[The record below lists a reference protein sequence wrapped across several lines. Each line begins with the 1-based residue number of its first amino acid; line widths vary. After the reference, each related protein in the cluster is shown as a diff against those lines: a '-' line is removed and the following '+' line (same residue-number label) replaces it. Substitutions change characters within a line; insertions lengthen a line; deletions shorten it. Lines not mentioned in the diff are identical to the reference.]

1 MAGVSSLAPVFAS
14 VACEKLAVRGNV
26 PHGLGRVSPR
36 QFHVVSVAGA
46 SGVVD
51 PPGKSRFV
59 ASTCVATG
67 LRRST
72 EGVLR
77 RLVPITSVYLGSC
90 QLFSC
95 ILCDRSAF
103 LYRSGCVE
111 PQSRCRDVTR
121 LYTKALVS
129 CMKPALLSTSR
140 SKFASLI
147 RRPGFRDALATMILG
162 LTPHFHGGGKK
173 KSPFRWSVP
182 RGIYHRGISPKML
195 FLWERCFWTKTLDN
209 WTNGQLNPKL
219 FLVQGRDP
227 FLKTFGFYCPIVQ
240 SSIGLSN
247 VTPHQ
252 KGVVSSKN

>member
-1 MAGVSSLAPVFAS
+1 MAGGRHLPSLFPVFAS

-26 PHGLGRVSPR
+26 PHGLGRVSPC
-36 QFHVVSVAGA
+36 QFYVVSVAGA
-46 SGVVD
+46 TGVIN
-51 PPGKSRFV
+51 PPSHPWFI
-59 ASTCVATG
+59 ASTRVATG

-77 RLVPITSVYLGSC
+77 RLIPITSVYLGAC

-162 LTPHFHGGGKK
+162 LTPHFHRGVKK
-173 KSPFRWSVP
+173 ITFRLVCSV
-182 RGIYHRGISPKML
+182 
-195 FLWERCFWTKTLDN
+195 WVT
-209 WTNGQLNPKL
+209 TNTYATGAE
-219 FLVQGRDP
+219 V
-227 FLKTFGFYCPIVQ
+227 
-240 SSIGLSN
+240 
-247 VTPHQ
+247 
-252 KGVVSSKN
+252 

>member
-1 MAGVSSLAPVFAS
+1 MGARGAVRERPPPKKNESPKIFDPRAGQRGDGSVFWGGASLAPVFAS

-26 PHGLGRVSPR
+26 PHGLGRVSPC
-36 QFHVVSVAGA
+36 QFYVVSVAGA

-59 ASTCVATG
+59 ASTRVATG

-77 RLVPITSVYLGSC
+77 RLIPITSVYLGAC

-95 ILCDRSAF
+95 VLCDRSAF

-162 LTPHFHGGGKK
+162 LTPHFHGGVKK
-173 KSPFRWSVP
+173 NHLPSGLLRMGYHKYICDRSRGVIPRSV
-182 RGIYHRGISPKML
+182 S
-195 FLWERCFWTKTLDN
+195 FLTAAS
-209 WTNGQLNPKL
+209 
-219 FLVQGRDP
+219 LVA
-227 FLKTFGFYCPIVQ
+227 
-240 SSIGLSN
+240 
-247 VTPHQ
+247 TPE
-252 KGVVSSKN
+252 